1 MWNNHARKMIYK
13 SWLFHIYVG
22 LQEDM
27 EKLRIFLRI
36 VSMGV
41 LRRREKVWRGTCSRS
56 PFRVLC
62 GSVWILGHLG
72 STQGESRHGTEKTIR
87 FKERSVE
94 FRPIMWNW
102 VVWKFGSRNLNG
114 WADSCRDKPFVAPC
128 GTAFLGWG
136 LGRWQEM
143 TTAWNAVHR
152 FQDNQKQL
160 GRQQVRSSSKQ
171 RMAGYLWTTCWSLQM
186 LPVPPNITI
195 LKGRSWYSIGWNGV
209 ANFPDKP
216 HVIIND

>member
-1 MWNNHARKMIYK
+1 MAFPHLCRFTGGYGKTQKFSANCQHGSPQEARESLKRD
-13 SWLFHIYVG
+13 V
-22 LQEDM
+22 QQVP
-27 EKLRIFLRI
+27 
-36 VSMGV
+36 VSSA
-41 LRRREKVWRGTCSRS
+41 LWI
-56 PFRVLC
+56 RVD
-62 GSVWILGHLG
+62 LGHLG

-94 FRPIMWNW
+94 FRPIAMWNW

-171 RMAGYLWTTCWSLQM
+171 RMAGYLWTTCWSLQ
-186 LPVPPNITI
+186 VC
-195 LKGRSWYSIGWNGV
+195 YQ
-209 ANFPDKP
+209 FPQTSPFWRED
-216 HVIIND
+216 HDTALDGMG